1 MKSAS
6 QPRNARRIGSESKE
20 ALILLHALEA
30 QRKELGSVAEELISL
45 LREAGVD
52 AKGRSASRLK

>member
-6 QPRNARRIGSESKE
+6 RPRYSKRIGSEPKE
-20 ALILLHALEA
+20 ALTLLHGLEA
-30 QRKELGSVAEELISL
+30 QRKELGNVAEELISL

-52 AKGRSASRLK
+52 AKGRSISRLK